1 MKEWSIVNAVNW
13 TRKELIP
20 HLAKRNAAGVTDRK
34 FAKDLGVT
42 VNVIFV
48 QATHLQE
55 TPGSLVNEAQ
65 RLRDDLKKMDV
76 R

>member
-55 TPGSLVNEAQ
+55 TP
-65 RLRDDLKKMDV
+65 
-76 R
+76 